1 MTNFTVYG
9 VIGSPYVRA
18 ALLGLEEKG
27 CEYRVHPLGMGEH
40 KKAEHLARHPFGRIP
55 VLDHGDFRLYETQ
68 AILRYLDR
76 LVPDPPL
83 TPTDARTE
91 ARMNQVIGVTDS
103 YLMAD
108 FSGPIAFQ
116 RIVAPRSGLPTDEA
130 RLVAALPRAKICLD
144 EVARL
149 LGDKPYMAGAALSI
163 ADLIIAPQLVFAPL
177 VEDVGPVMS
186 QHPNLLAW
194 IERMKTRPSMQATAD
209 EVVMARFQAA

>member
-1 MTNFTVYG
+1 MNEF
-9 VIGSPYVRA
+9 VIHSIPGSPFGRA
-18 ALLGLEEKG
+18 VLLALEEKSAR
-27 CEYRVHPLGMGEH
+27 YRLAPVAPGMF
-40 KKAEHLARHPFGRIP
+40 KTPEHLARHPFGRIP

-116 RIVAPRSGLPTDEA
+116 RIVAPRFGLPTDEA
-130 RLVAALPRAKICLD
+130 RL
-144 EVARL
+144 
-149 LGDKPYMAGAALSI
+149 
-163 ADLIIAPQLVFAPL
+163 
-177 VEDVGPVMS
+177 
-186 QHPNLLAW
+186 
-194 IERMKTRPSMQATAD
+194 
-209 EVVMARFQAA
+209 